1 MYQVNCLT
9 WLQTKM
15 AFSSSFL
22 KHIALALCVLMLT
35 ACGFR
40 LKQASNLPPDLQS
53 LTLNAADPQSDLYRQ
68 LKKQLQHA
76 EVVYSGEVR
85 ADRAQLLLLKD
96 KLDRRT
102 LSLFNNGQ
110 VAEYE
115 LTYSVS
121 YQVTRPGQDPITQYF
136 ELYRNY
142 QDDPDSALAKAKEL
156 ELILSEMRLQAS
168 RRIIRELAQL

>member
-1 MYQVNCLT
+1 MGARILWC
-9 WLQTKM
+9 
-15 AFSSSFL
+15 
-22 KHIALALCVLMLT
+22 
-35 ACGFR
+35 ACR
-40 LKQASNLPPDLQS
+40 K
-53 LTLNAADPQSDLYRQ
+53 AAV
-68 LKKQLQHA
+68 KKQLKNA
-76 EVVYSGEVR
+76 NVDFSGDVR
-85 ADRAQLLLLKD
+85 ADRAQLTLLTD

-115 LTYSVS
+115 LTYGVS
-121 YQVTRPGQDPITQYF
+121 YQVIRPGEDAITQYF

-156 ELILSEMRLQAS
+156 ELILSEMRFQAS